1 MDKLRAD
8 PRGWF
13 RAGVSVGFV
22 ALLVG
27 LAGCNPR
34 PTLDAD
40 KLIREGKITAPP
52 EVAER
57 VISEF
62 NRMLAQ
68 RPPQPQNRVSVSFWG
83 KPNYDPWEGF
93 SFHFSLPGDGNDD
106 FRVDFS
112 DVVVLVNNYGKV
124 VEAEEEDKRANPLM
138 DENGDGVVD
147 SLEMVS
153 LVENFDAELTG
164 FEVRAGPANPP
175 TEVVSTISWQQG
187 IPPEVRV
194 VMWDRFEATVPLPW
208 EARYVQVVPLG
219 RGGEP
224 DLDNASPVYD
234 LNSAQVF
241 HRFPP
246 GYQIGENEV
255 SLVVN
260 DLETGIAQ
268 PYDPETH
275 SFTVESGRAYAF
287 TVVSGPV
294 APDFSGNTDYPHEH
308 PHAVANS
315 AATIFWPHGMLDLVT
330 EDLPYTEAN
339 EQASFIDVGFRGEL
353 PGGFFDTDNGVY
365 DLANEPTLGGLNMF
379 AQNIGLLPKEREI
392 NFGRDTWRSLD
403 GGQTVEEL
411 SNVDYLSFA
420 TLISRPQEDI
430 ALTRPGALLNV
441 VLEVRA
447 AAGEEFGVGF
457 IDAIY
462 MVGMRMRRGDYD
474 QPESFI
480 TWIANRFEERRI
492 PNLKDINLI
501 VVPSGGAAGENLN

>member
-1 MDKLRAD
+1 MMERRAD
-8 PRGWF
+8 PRGWL
-13 RAGVSVGFV
+13 RIGVSVGLAGL
-22 ALLVG
+22 ALLA
-27 LAGCNPR
+27 LGCNPQR
-34 PTLDAD
+34 GLDAE
-40 KLIREGKITAPP
+40 KLIKEGKITAPP

-68 RPPQPQNRVSVSFWG
+68 RPPQPRSRVSVSFWG

-93 SFHFSLPGDGNDD
+93 SFQFSLPGDGNDD
-106 FRVDFS
+106 FAVDFS
-112 DVVVLVNNYGKV
+112 DVVVLVNNFGKR
-124 VEAEEEDKRANPLM
+124 VEAEEEDQRANPRM
-138 DENGDGVVD
+138 DENGDGTVD
-147 SLEMVS
+147 TAEMVA

-164 FEVRAGPANPP
+164 FEVRAGAESPP
-175 TEVVSTISWQQG
+175 TEVVSTISWSEG
-187 IPPEVRV
+187 LPPEVRV
-194 VMWDRFEATVPLPW
+194 VMWDRFEVSVPLPW

-219 RGGEP
+219 RGGVP

-260 DLETGIAQ
+260 DLATGIAQ
-268 PYDPETH
+268 PYDPATH
-275 SFTVESGRAYAF
+275 AFTVESGRAYAF

-294 APDFSGNTDYPHEH
+294 TPDFGGNTDYPFEH
-308 PHAVANS
+308 PHAVGNS

-339 EQASFIDVGFRGEL
+339 EQASFIDIGFRGEL

-365 DLANEPTLGGLNMF
+365 DLASDPTLGGLNMF

-411 SNVDYLSFA
+411 TNVDYLSFA

-441 VLEVRA
+441 VLEVKA
-447 AAGEEFGVGF
+447 AAGAEVPVGF

-462 MVGMRMRRGDYD
+462 LGGMRMRQGDYD

-492 PNLKDINLI
+492 PNLRDIKLV
-501 VVPSGGAAGENLN
+501 VVPPEGSSEENRN